1 MDAFDA
7 AWSLLKALEEQQ
19 LVNPLADE
27 YNRYHLPHL
36 LTGGTMHPVI
46 QGMAA
51 RRGIE
56 RDDIDRPFLY
66 PPSYN
71 FRPFGPPNADDTHPD
86 GDLRRHMR
94 YNVSRVPDVDDN
106 GWWIAGMREDET
118 VAGLGKGDEEQLERG
133 SVFGDE
139 HDWLNSEKDQYYR
152 PSHYGDEGIIDLD
165 PSGTAQ
171 RRQKGRYGIGET
183 GPRYYSENLPDDMN
197 YRSLMVPYL
206 PLPHRPDDWKDI
218 FS

>member
-1 MDAFDA
+1 MVNEMDPFNE

-19 LVNPLADE
+19 MMNPLAQQHRTD
-27 YNRYHLPHL
+27 P
-36 LTGGTMHPVI
+36 LTGGTMHPAI
-46 QGMAA
+46 QGMVA

-94 YNVSRVPDVDDN
+94 YGVSRVPDGDYDT
-106 GWWIAGMREDET
+106 GWIAGMREDD
-118 VAGLGKGDEEQLERG
+118 GKADEEQLERG

-139 HDWLNSEKDQYYR
+139 HEYYDAEVDEYYR
-152 PSHYGDEGIIDLD
+152 PRHHGDEGIIDFD
-165 PSGTAQ
+165 ESGTTE
-171 RRQKGRYGIGET
+171 RRKMGIRGIGRP
-183 GPRYYSENLPDDMN
+183 GKFNPGYQWSQLG
-197 YRSLMVPYL
+197 YR
-206 PLPHRPDDWKDI
+206 HKR
-218 FS
+218 F